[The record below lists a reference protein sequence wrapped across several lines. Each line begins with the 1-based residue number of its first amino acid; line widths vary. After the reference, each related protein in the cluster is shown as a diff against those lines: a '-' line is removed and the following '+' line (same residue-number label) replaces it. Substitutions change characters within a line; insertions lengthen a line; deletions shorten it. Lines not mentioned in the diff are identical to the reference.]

1 MQIEAIDVTTI
12 DQLTDPE
19 VDELLARAVNPRMP
33 IEVFYA
39 VLERIGTGRSFA
51 VAAEAVDV
59 NTDVTAGPTADA
71 PMTAAA
77 QDELED
83 VPEDAEV

>member
-39 VLERIGTGRSFA
+39 VLERIGSGQSFA
-51 VAAEAVDV
+51 AAAEAVDV
-59 NTDVTAGPTADA
+59 NADVDADATADA
-71 PMTAAA
+71 QMTAAV
-77 QDELED
+77 QDELGD
-83 VPEDAEV
+83 VPEDVEV

>member
-33 IEVFYA
+33 IEIFYA
-39 VLERIGTGRSFA
+39 VLDRIGSGQSFAA
-51 VAAEAVDV
+51 VAAAADV
-59 NTDVTAGPTADA
+59 KANVTADA
-71 PMTAAA
+71 PMAVAE
-77 QDELED
+77 QDELGD
-83 VPEDAEV
+83 VPEDLEV